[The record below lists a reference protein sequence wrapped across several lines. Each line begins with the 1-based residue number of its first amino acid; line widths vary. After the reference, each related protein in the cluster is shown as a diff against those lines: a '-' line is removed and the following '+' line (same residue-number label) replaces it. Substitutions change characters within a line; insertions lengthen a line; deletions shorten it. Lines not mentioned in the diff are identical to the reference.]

1 MILYYILLLKY
12 DLTMTL
18 VETSHYIILDIF
30 IILEAK
36 TAIFN
41 AINFLYVFH
50 IDIVSDNTI

>member
-1 MILYYILLLKY
+1 
-12 DLTMTL
+12 MTL
-18 VETSHYIILDIF
+18 VETSRYIILDSF

-41 AINFLYVFH
+41 AINFLYNFI